1 MHRVSCLSDLEIW
14 TCVRTKIMKLFNPQ
28 IELVQS
34 AKTKSGNNPSDIVVT
49 RRGDMVYSDKDDRTV
64 NIVKKSETQTVIRLR
79 QWIPRAVYS
88 SSFGDLL
95 VFMDSQDYKET
106 KVARYSSSGSI
117 DREKQNIQYNDRG

>member
-1 MHRVSCLSDLEIW
+1 
-14 TCVRTKIMKLFNPQ
+14 
-28 IELVQS
+28 
-34 AKTKSGNNPSDIVVT
+34 
-49 RRGDMVYSDKDDRTV
+49 MVYSDKDDRTV

>member
-1 MHRVSCLSDLEIW
+1 
-14 TCVRTKIMKLFNPQ
+14 MKLFNPQ